1 MGNFFSYKCTANL
14 PLNLTFTEF
23 WKSVKI
29 WQSYCKENGDILFWN
44 TVYYVD
50 KGGFWCYSSAQN
62 STFYQ
67 FKQLQLSIL
76 PAHACVYSRHE
87 QQYIKMSPPLL
98 KIANIYQ
105 LIVWIRSVLKRDLI
119 GNLILR
125 PTQIPVS
132 EWSLVMFHWP
142 VTSPLCGHSYHG
154 ALVACKPRVRG
165 LGFSNTASNVKFTNL
180 ME

>member
-1 MGNFFSYKCTANL
+1 MVAYFFGTQCSMWTKEDFDAIHLYKTAHFTNSNSY
-14 PLNLTFTEF
+14 
-23 WKSVKI
+23 
-29 WQSYCKENGDILFWN
+29 
-44 TVYYVD
+44 
-50 KGGFWCYSSAQN
+50 N
-62 STFYQ
+62 SQ
-67 FKQLQLSIL
+67 FL

-142 VTSPLCGHSYHG
+142 VTSPLRGHSYYR
-154 ALVACKPRVRG
+154 ALAACKPRVRG